1 MQLLRQKAK
10 ELLIFLIIMTLT
22 ILIYTLLVYSGHAT
36 NEPIKFRITS
46 FLIGLILFLVLGFFS
61 GNIEQKKGWIAGLSS
76 ALVVIIFVIIIQLF
90 AKDPFTFDR
99 VLKYLAYLSA
109 GTFGGILG
117 VNFKRLF

>member
-10 ELLIFLIIMTLT
+10 ELLIFLIILTLT

-61 GNIEQKKGWIAGLSS
+61 GNIEQKKADSGIIVNLGCNHFCNHHS
-76 ALVVIIFVIIIQLF
+76 ALCQ
-90 AKDPFTFDR
+90 DPFTFDR
-99 VLKYLAYLSA
+99 VLKYLASFA
-109 GTFGGILG
+109 GTWRHLG
-117 VNFKRLF
+117 SKL